1 MNFDLVL
8 DFILIPR
15 SIMIKLTKVFD
26 RIFKLQNK
34 ELVSSMVLS
43 FCENYFINGIVF
55 KFVLL

>member
-15 SIMIKLTKVFD
+15 FIMMKLTKVFG

-34 ELVSSMVLS
+34 ELVSLMVFS
-43 FCENYFINGIVF
+43 FCENYFTNGIVF
-55 KFVLL
+55 KFVPL